1 VQLAVAQSDR
11 EAMEKRQ
18 VAAQAKIAKQA
29 AMITKVGGVAP
40 GDVTAWV
47 STTVHDGPV
56 VCMQLQEDV
65 KNIQENIQSLVDAPL
80 KAAEERFQG
89 EKSVLISRI
98 VSIEADIART
108 RSDNR
113 AKTRHIEELE
123 AALEVRCHADVL
135 ADPSACAC
143 LCGRRATLTVGCGC
157 VSCAAGTAIR
167 SCCGGPEPAG
177 TSRKG
182 AHAGEGA

>member
-1 VQLAVAQSDR
+1 
-11 EAMEKRQ
+11 MEKRQ

-29 AMITKVGGVAP
+29 AMITKVGGVAA
-40 GDVTAWV
+40 GDVSVWV
-47 STTVHDGPV
+47 STTVHDRGDGPV
-56 VCMQLQEDV
+56 ACMQLREDV

-123 AALEVRCHADVL
+123 AALEVWGCADVL

-157 VSCAAGTAIR
+157 VSCATGTAIR

-177 TSRKG
+177 TSSKG